1 MISKKFRREL
11 FQRIFA
17 LGIFFFFGGG
27 GVSCYAAIPLIVALS
42 PGYSDTTWFRP
53 WSPIVTGNHLVRGEK
68 IPKVAQMAGTDD
80 VFDPRS
86 GN

>member
-1 MISKKFRREL
+1 VK
-11 FQRIFA
+11 
-17 LGIFFFFGGG
+17 
-27 GVSCYAAIPLIVALS
+27 
-42 PGYSDTTWFRP
+42 
-53 WSPIVTGNHLVRGEK
+53 GNHLVRGEK

>member
-17 LGIFFFFGGG
+17 LGIFWGE
-27 GVSCYAAIPLIVALS
+27 VSRYAATLLTVALT
-42 PGYSDTTWFRP
+42 PGHSDITRCRP